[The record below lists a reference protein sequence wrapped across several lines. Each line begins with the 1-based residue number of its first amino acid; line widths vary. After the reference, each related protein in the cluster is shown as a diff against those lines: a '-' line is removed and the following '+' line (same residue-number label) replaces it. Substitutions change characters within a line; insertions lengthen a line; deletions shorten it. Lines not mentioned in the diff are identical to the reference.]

1 MEDWINNSQEPET
14 PETPVEP
21 TAPET
26 PVEPEVPVEQPVTEP
41 SEPEVPAQPQPTNR
55 YARYTPYSASP
66 QPSHTPTP
74 EQPPQKKKNHN
85 WPIIALVCALAIVF
99 VTSVVLAIGDLAT
112 YGPSE
117 IGNNNQTTTTT
128 QNGDKPSLVIRDDP
142 NAESINTAQ
151 IAADNV
157 DVTVLINVYELT
169 AAEDYFG
176 YNIES
181 GEQSET
187 LAGQASGIVM
197 SADGYIITN
206 EHVVIDDSTGQPFDR
221 VEVQFYNGN
230 VYNATVVGHDSDTD
244 LAVIKIEASDLKV
257 AIFGNSDNVV
267 LGERV
272 VTIGCS
278 GGLPWSVSQGI
289 ISGKDR
295 DVYDETG
302 YQIQC
307 LQIDATIN
315 PGNSGGPLFNSRGEV
330 IGINSAKIVYEGYEN
345 LGFSIPITEAKVV
358 IDDLI
363 QYGKV
368 TGRIVLGVTGYDVD
382 QSGVTGFLIKTIEE
396 GSCLEGTGI
405 KASDV
410 LTAVDGVKV
419 SGRTEMRKELSKH
432 KAGDVVTLTVVRVTA
447 RRQNGGFYG
456 YGSSYTYEYDTFDVK
471 VTLQEG

>member
-1 MEDWINNSQEPET
+1 MEEWINNPQEPEA

-21 TAPET
+21 TAPEA
-26 PVEPEVPVEQPVTEP
+26 PAEPEVPVETPTTEP
-41 SEPEVPAQPQPTNR
+41 VEPPTPPTNR
-55 YARYTPYSASP
+55 YASYTPYGAAP
-66 QPSHTPTP
+66 QPQMP
-74 EQPPQKKKNHN
+74 QPPKKQNRN
-85 WPIIALVCALAIVF
+85 VPIIVLVC
-99 VTSVVLAIGDLAT
+99 VLAVVFLASVILAVGDLANR
-112 YGPSE
+112 GDNADHS
-117 IGNNNQTTTTT
+117 GGGTTTTT
-128 QNGDKPSLVIRDDP
+128 TTAQAGSKPSLSIRDD
-142 NAESINTAQ
+142 NDADSINTAQ
-151 IAADNV
+151 IVADNV

-176 YNIES
+176 YNIDS
-181 GEQSET
+181 GEKTET

-206 EHVVIDDSTGQPFDR
+206 EHVVVDDSTGQPFDR

-244 LAVIKIEASDLKV
+244 LAVVKIDASDLKV
-257 AIFGNSDNVV
+257 ATFGNSDNVV

-368 TGRIVLGVTGYDVD
+368 TGRIVLGITGYDVD
-382 QSGVTGFLIKTIEE
+382 QSGITGFLIKTIEK

-432 KAGDVVTLTVVRVTA
+432 KAGDVVTLTVLRVTA

>member
-1 MEDWINNSQEPET
+1 MEDWINNPQEPEA

-21 TAPET
+21 TAPEA
-26 PVEPEVPVEQPVTEP
+26 PAEPEVPVETPTTEP
-41 SEPEVPAQPQPTNR
+41 VEPPTLPTNR
-55 YARYTPYSASP
+55 YASYTPYGAAP
-66 QPSHTPTP
+66 QPQMP
-74 EQPPQKKKNHN
+74 QPPKKKNRN
-85 WPIIALVCALAIVF
+85 VPIIVLVC
-99 VTSVVLAIGDLAT
+99 VLAVVFLASVILAVGDLADR
-112 YGPSE
+112 GDAEDHSD
-117 IGNNNQTTTTT
+117 GTTTTT
-128 QNGDKPSLVIRDDP
+128 TTAQAGSKPSLNIRDDDDID
-142 NAESINTAQ
+142 SINTAQ
-151 IAADNV
+151 IVADNV

-181 GEQSET
+181 GEKTEK

-244 LAVIKIEASDLKV
+244 LAVVKIEASDLKV
-257 AIFGNSDNVV
+257 ATFGNSDNVV

-278 GGLPWSVSQGI
+278 GGLPWSISQGI

-345 LGFSIPITEAKVV
+345 LGFSIPITEAKAV

-368 TGRIVLGVTGYDVD
+368 TGRIVLGITGYDVD
-382 QSGVTGFLIKTIEE
+382 QSGITGFLIKTIEK

-410 LTAVDGVKV
+410 LAAVDGVKV

-432 KAGDVVTLTVVRVTA
+432 KAGDVVTLTVLRVTA
-447 RRQNGGFYG
+447 RRQNGGYFG
-456 YGSSYTYEYDTFDVK
+456 YGASYTYEYDTFDVK

>member
-1 MEDWINNSQEPET
+1 MEEWINNAQES
-14 PETPVEP
+14 ETPVEP
-21 TAPET
+21 TAPEA
-26 PVEPEVPVEQPVTEP
+26 PVEPTAPEAPTEPEVPVET
-41 SEPEVPAQPQPTNR
+41 PAAEPQPANR
-55 YARYTPYSASP
+55 YASYTPYGASP
-66 QPSHTPTP
+66 QPTPTPTP
-74 EQPPQKKKNHN
+74 EETPKKKKNHN
-85 WPIIALVCALAIVF
+85 WPIIALVCALALVF
-99 VTSVVLAIGDLAT
+99 VTSVVLAVGDLVT

-117 IGNNNQTTTTT
+117 IGNNNQTTTTVT
-128 QNGDKPSLVIRDDP
+128 QNPDKPSLIIRDDP

-181 GEQSET
+181 GEKTET

-197 SADGYIITN
+197 SENGYIITN

-230 VYNATVVGHDSDTD
+230 VYDATVVGHDSDTD
-244 LAVIKIEASDLKV
+244 LAVVKIEATDLKV
-257 AIFGNSDNVV
+257 AVFGNSDSVV

-345 LGFSIPITEAKVV
+345 LGFSIPITEAKTV

-368 TGRIVLGVTGYDVD
+368 TGRIVLGITGYDVD
-382 QSGVTGFLIKTIEE
+382 QSGITGFLIKTIEK

-432 KAGDVVTLTVVRVTA
+432 KAGDVVTLTVLRVTA

>member
-1 MEDWINNSQEPET
+1 MEEWINNSQEPET
-14 PETPVEP
+14 PEVPVEP
-21 TAPET
+21 T
-26 PVEPEVPVEQPVTEP
+26 
-41 SEPEVPAQPQPTNR
+41 EPEVPAEPPVTEPAAPQTPPQPTNR
-55 YARYTPYSASP
+55 YASYTPYGASP
-66 QPSHTPTP
+66 QPSYTPTP
-74 EQPPQKKKNHN
+74 EQPPKKKKNNN
-85 WPIIALVCALAIVF
+85 WPVIVLVCVLAVVF
-99 VTSVVLAIGDLAT
+99 LTSVVLAVGDLADR
-112 YGPSE
+112 G
-117 IGNNNQTTTTT
+117 GNAGGNVGSTTTTT
-128 QNGDKPSLVIRDDP
+128 TTAQSGNKPSLNIRDD
-142 NAESINTAQ
+142 NDADSINTAQ

-169 AAEDYFG
+169 AAEDFFG

-181 GEQSET
+181 GEQSEM

-206 EHVVIDDSTGQPFDR
+206 EHVVIDESTGQPFDR

-257 AIFGNSDNVV
+257 AVFGNSDNVV

-330 IGINSAKIVYEGYEN
+330 IGINSAKIVYDGYEN

-368 TGRIVLGVTGYDVD
+368 TGRIVLGITGYDVD
-382 QSGVTGFLIKTIEE
+382 QSGITGFLIKTIEK
-396 GSCLEGTGI
+396 GSCLEGTAI

-432 KAGDVVTLTVVRVTA
+432 KAGDVVTLTVLRVTA
-447 RRQNGGFYG
+447 RRQNGGYFG